1 MFNVLLKGNFMY
13 WIDFVEPKLFL
24 KSNPSSI
31 QNSETAAKILVNN
44 KENCLL
50 YTSKN
55 LQTMKYYRGQK

>member
-24 KSNPSSI
+24 KKFNPKFG
-31 QNSETAAKILVNN
+31 NFAAKILVNN